1 MITAWL
7 VQDWMY
13 RGSSYTLVVN
23 VVRNAQGDPY
33 EISETAVAK
42 LRISLSSTY
51 PNALI
56 EKEASRYVRN
66 LGNLHFEFEPADT
79 ERLLAVAH
87 DLTIHLE
94 DGDKVLPVFKG
105 RFGIVDINEGV
116 AQ

>member
-23 VVRNAQGDPY
+23 VIRNAQGDPY

-56 EKEASRYVRN
+56 EKEASHYARK
-66 LGNLHFEFEPADT
+66 LGTLHFEFEPADT

-94 DGDKVLPVFKG
+94 DHDKVLPVFKG